1 MVKRKAL
8 WQIPDVFTIHRRG
21 PLRPIFINHMF
32 DSDANSASPS
42 DRERDSSDLLD
53 SGSGSGS
60 EEGSGH
66 YEEPV
71 GDNWGPKTAP
81 KKVSKQMTSFLKRHQ
96 RVDTKLVTCVLSKE
110 MLSTYFST
118 V

>member
-1 MVKRKAL
+1 MVNTSRL
-8 WQIPDVFTIHRRG
+8 RTFTD
-21 PLRPIFINHMF
+21 MS
-32 DSDANSASPS
+32 DSDSTSTSSS
-42 DRERDSSDLLD
+42 DREWDSSDLSD

-71 GDNWGPKTAP
+71 RDNWGPKAAP
-81 KKVSKQMTSFLKRHQ
+81 KKVSKHMTSFLKKHQ
-96 RVDTKLVTCVLSKE
+96 RVDTKPVTCVLSAY
-110 MLSTYFST
+110 LGT

>member
-1 MVKRKAL
+1 MVNTSRL
-8 WQIPDVFTIHRRG
+8 RTFTD
-21 PLRPIFINHMF
+21 MS
-32 DSDANSASPS
+32 DSDSTSASSS
-42 DRERDSSDLLD
+42 DREWDSSDLSD
-53 SGSGSGS
+53 SGSGSGL

-81 KKVSKQMTSFLKRHQ
+81 KKVSKQMTSFLKKHQ
-96 RVDTKLVTCVLSKE
+96 RVDTKPVTCVPSKE
-110 MLSTYFST
+110 MLSTYFSS

>member
-1 MVKRKAL
+1 MVNTSRL
-8 WQIPDVFTIHRRG
+8 RTFTDMSNSYSI
-21 PLRPIFINHMF
+21 
-32 DSDANSASPS
+32 SASPN
-42 DRERDSSDLLD
+42 DRERNISDPSD

-81 KKVSKQMTSFLKRHQ
+81 QKVSKQMTSFLKKHQ
-96 RVDTKLVTCVLSKE
+96 RVDTKPVTCVLSKE